1 MLLYVWLCVWGIFR
15 CCSSIIWMV
24 LLMVYGW
31 SLAGWSLAGWC
42 LGAARHGMACCKLS
56 QYGSIFDLCVAA
68 ARKATI
74 HINTQYQT
82 ILHTCHQWHLQLF
95 SCPDWRSLVK
105 EKAACVAC
113 WKVNKCKSL
122 SKNWKTAKPI
132 LHVPAKVTFFLRVL
146 HLTEWLKVFCKF
158 FCILWQPA
166 SQSGSYICIEEWNYS
181 ACSASSICS

>member
-15 CCSSIIWMV
+15 CCSGIIWMV

-68 ARKATI
+68 AHKATI

-122 SKNWKTAKPI
+122 SKNCSSESEFFPARSPFDWMVEGFLQILLHPLAASKPKWK
-132 LHVPAKVTFFLRVL
+132 L
-146 HLTEWLKVFCKF
+146 HLY
-158 FCILWQPA
+158 
-166 SQSGSYICIEEWNYS
+166 SIEE
-181 ACSASSICS
+181 